1 MEKARKV
8 EEQNID
14 AELEYDLQKSREL
27 NTPANAPVK

>member
-1 MEKARKV
+1 MEKGRKV

-27 NTPANAPVK
+27 NTPVKAPAK